1 MELNPEGIRNILKK
15 VKYPGF
21 SRDII
26 SFGIVKDIGVEGS
39 KVTVSLLLPKPDEK
53 LESEIGESVRKTL
66 LESPG
71 ISEVDVRIGAR
82 ELKRASSQVGQAGAA
97 QRAQSPEIGYYIAVA
112 SGKGGVGKSTV
123 AVNLALAIS
132 KKRRNVGL
140 LDADVWGP
148 SIPIMMGL
156 NERPVATPEKKIIPL
171 EKYGLKLMSIGFLID
186 DDDTV
191 IWRGPM
197 VHGAVKQFVEDV
209 DWRGTDYLVV
219 DLPPGTGDA
228 QLSLIQTVPLTGSIV
243 VSTPSDVALQD
254 ARKAIEMFRQM
265 KVDIVGMVENMSYF
279 VCPHCQHEI
288 DIFSRGGAEKTAQQ
302 FDVAFLGSVELDP
315 EIRKA
320 GDSGSPAVLKG
331 EDSPHAKSLFEFARK
346 VVVRVDEIKAS
357 SSASVVQI
365 Q

>member
-21 SRDII
+21 SRDIV

-39 KVTVSLLLPKPDEK
+39 KVTISLLIPKPDEK
-53 LESEIGESVRKTL
+53 VESEIRESVRKTL

-71 ISEVDVRIGAR
+71 VSDVDIRIGIR
-82 ELKRASSQVGQAGAA
+82 ELKKAEASRRIQGPG
-97 QRAQSPEIGYYIAVA
+97 IKYFIAVA

-132 KKRRNVGL
+132 QKRNNVGL

-171 EKYGLKLMSIGFLID
+171 KKYGLKLMSIGFLID
-186 DDDTV
+186 EDDTV

-209 DWRGTDYLVV
+209 DWKGTDYLIV

-228 QLSLIQTVPLTGSIV
+228 QLSLIQTVPLSGSVIV
-243 VSTPSDVALQD
+243 TTPQDVALIDVRRGVQ
-254 ARKAIEMFRQM
+254 MFR
-265 KVDIVGMVENMSYF
+265 KLNVPVLGIVENMSYL
-279 VCPHCQHEI
+279 VCPNCRGEV
-288 DIFSRGGAEKTAQQ
+288 DIFSRGGGRRMSEK
-302 FDVAFLGSVELDP
+302 FNVPFLGEVPIDP
-315 EIRKA
+315 EIRRGGDEGNPIVISHPESPTAKA
-320 GDSGSPAVLKG
+320 FMDIAERVL
-331 EDSPHAKSLFEFARK
+331 ESIEPR
-346 VVVRVDEIKAS
+346 
-357 SSASVVQI
+357 
-365 Q
+365 

>member
-1 MELNPEGIRNILKK
+1 MELNPEGIRNILKR

-21 SRDII
+21 SRDIV

-39 KVTVSLLLPKPDEK
+39 KITVLLLLPKPDEK
-53 LESEIGESVRKTL
+53 LESEIGESVRKAL

-71 ISEVDVRIGAR
+71 ISEVDVSIGTR
-82 ELKRASSQVGQAGAA
+82 ELKRASGQVGQAGTA
-97 QRAQSPEIGYYIAVA
+97 QRTQSQEIKYFIAVA

-123 AVNLALAIS
+123 AVNLAIAIS

-156 NERPVATPEKKIIPL
+156 NDRPVATPEKKIIPL

-209 DWRGTDYLVV
+209 DWSGTDYLVV

-228 QLSLIQTVPLTGSIV
+228 QLSLIQTVPLSGGVIV
-243 VSTPSDVALQD
+243 TTPQDVALIDVRRGVQ
-254 ARKAIEMFRQM
+254 MFR
-265 KVDIVGMVENMSYF
+265 KLNVPVLGVVENMSYL
-279 VCPHCQHEI
+279 VCPHCRGEV
-288 DIFSRGGAEKTAQQ
+288 DIFSRGGGRRMSEK
-302 FDVAFLGSVELDP
+302 FNVPFLGEVPIDP
-315 EIRKA
+315 EIRKG
-320 GDSGSPAVLKG
+320 GDEGTPIIISHPESPAATAFMDLAERVL
-331 EDSPHAKSLFEFARK
+331 ETIEAE
-346 VVVRVDEIKAS
+346 
-357 SSASVVQI
+357 
-365 Q
+365 

>member
-53 LESEIGESVRKTL
+53 LELEIGESVRKTL

-71 ISEVDVRIGAR
+71 VSEVDVRIGVR
-82 ELKRASSQVGQAGAA
+82 ELKRAPGQLGQSEAA
-97 QRAQSPEIGYYIAVA
+97 RGMQGPGIKYFIAVA

-132 KKRRNVGL
+132 KKRKNVGL

-171 EKYGLKLMSIGFLID
+171 EKYGLRLMSIGFLID
-186 DDDTV
+186 EDDTV

-228 QLSLIQTVPLTGSIV
+228 QLSLIQTVPLSGGLIV
-243 VSTPSDVALQD
+243 TTPQDVALIDVRRGVQ
-254 ARKAIEMFRQM
+254 MFR
-265 KVDIVGMVENMSYF
+265 KLNVPVLGVVENMSYL
-279 VCPHCQHEI
+279 VCPHCGGEI
-288 DIFSRGGAEKTAQQ
+288 DIFSRGGGRRMSEK
-302 FDVAFLGSVELDP
+302 FNVPFLGEIPIDP
-315 EIRKA
+315 EIRKG
-320 GDSGSPAVLKG
+320 GDEGNPIVISHPESPAAKAFMDVAEGVLKAI
-331 EDSPHAKSLFEFARK
+331 EAT
-346 VVVRVDEIKAS
+346 
-357 SSASVVQI
+357 
-365 Q
+365 

>member
-21 SRDII
+21 SRDIV

-53 LESEIGESVRKTL
+53 LELEIGESVRKTL

-71 ISEVDVRIGAR
+71 VSEVDVRIGVR
-82 ELKRASSQVGQAGAA
+82 ELKRTPGQLWQSEAA
-97 QRAQSPEIGYYIAVA
+97 RGMQGPGIKYFIAVA

-132 KKRRNVGL
+132 KKRKNVGL

-171 EKYGLKLMSIGFLID
+171 EKYGLRLMSIGFLID
-186 DDDTV
+186 EDDTV

-228 QLSLIQTVPLTGSIV
+228 QLSLIQTVPLSGGVIV
-243 VSTPSDVALQD
+243 TTPQDVALIDVRRGVQ
-254 ARKAIEMFRQM
+254 MFR
-265 KVDIVGMVENMSYF
+265 KLNVSVLGVVENMSYL
-279 VCPHCQHEI
+279 VCPHCGGEI
-288 DIFSRGGAEKTAQQ
+288 DIFSRGGGRRISEK
-302 FDVAFLGSVELDP
+302 FNVPFLGEIPIDP
-315 EIRKA
+315 EIRKG
-320 GDSGSPAVLKG
+320 GDEGNPIVISHPESPAAKAFMDVAEGVLKAI
-331 EDSPHAKSLFEFARK
+331 EAT
-346 VVVRVDEIKAS
+346 
-357 SSASVVQI
+357 
-365 Q
+365 

>member
-1 MELNPEGIRNILKK
+1 MELNPEGVRNILKK
-15 VKYPGF
+15 IKYPGF
-21 SRDII
+21 SRDIV

-39 KVTVSLLLPKPDEK
+39 KVTVLLLLPKPDEK

-71 ISEVDVRIGAR
+71 ISEVDVRTGAR
-82 ELKRASSQVGQAGAA
+82 EPKSGSGQAGQTGAA
-97 QRAQSPEIGYYIAVA
+97 QRAQSPEIRYYIAVA

-132 KKRRNVGL
+132 KKRRNIGL

-209 DWRGTDYLVV
+209 DWRGTDYLIV

-228 QLSLIQTVPLTGSIV
+228 QLSLIQTVPLSGGVIV
-243 VSTPSDVALQD
+243 TTPQDVALIDVRRGVQ
-254 ARKAIEMFRQM
+254 MFR
-265 KVDIVGMVENMSYF
+265 KLNVPVLGVVENMSYLI
-279 VCPHCQHEI
+279 CPHCRGEV
-288 DIFSRGGAEKTAQQ
+288 DIFSRGGGKRMSEK
-302 FDVAFLGSVELDP
+302 FNVPFLGEIPIDP
-315 EIRKA
+315 EIRKG
-320 GDSGSPAVLKG
+320 GDEGSPIVISHPESPAAKAFMDIADRVLETIETAG
-331 EDSPHAKSLFEFARK
+331 N
-346 VVVRVDEIKAS
+346 
-357 SSASVVQI
+357 
-365 Q
+365 

>member
-21 SRDII
+21 SRDIV

-39 KVTVSLLLPKPDEK
+39 KVTVLLLLPKPDEK

-71 ISEVDVRIGAR
+71 ISEVDVRTGIR
-82 ELKRASSQVGQAGAA
+82 ELKRASGQTGQTETARRTQG
-97 QRAQSPEIGYYIAVA
+97 PEIRYFIAVA

-197 VHGAVKQFVEDV
+197 VHGAVKQFLEDV

-228 QLSLIQTVPLTGSIV
+228 QLSLIQTVPLSGGVIV
-243 VSTPSDVALQD
+243 TTPQDVALIDVRRGVQ
-254 ARKAIEMFRQM
+254 MFR
-265 KVDIVGMVENMSYF
+265 KLNVPVLGVVENMSYL
-279 VCPHCQHEI
+279 VCPHCRGEV
-288 DIFSRGGAEKTAQQ
+288 DIFSRGGGKRMSEK
-302 FDVAFLGSVELDP
+302 FNVPFLGEVPIDP
-315 EIRKA
+315 EIRKG
-320 GDSGSPAVLKG
+320 GDEGSPIVISHPESLAAKAFMDVADRVLKTI
-331 EDSPHAKSLFEFARK
+331 E
-346 VVVRVDEIKAS
+346 
-357 SSASVVQI
+357 SA
-365 Q
+365 

>member
-21 SRDII
+21 SRDIV

-53 LESEIGESVRKTL
+53 LELEIGESVRKTL

-71 ISEVDVRIGAR
+71 VSEVDVRIGVR
-82 ELKRASSQVGQAGAA
+82 ELKRTPGQLGQSEAA
-97 QRAQSPEIGYYIAVA
+97 RRMQGPGIKYFIAVA

-132 KKRRNVGL
+132 KKRKNVGL

-171 EKYGLKLMSIGFLID
+171 EKYGLRLMSIGFLID
-186 DDDTV
+186 EDDTV

-228 QLSLIQTVPLTGSIV
+228 QLSLIQTVPLSGGVIV
-243 VSTPSDVALQD
+243 TTPQDVALIDVRRGVQ
-254 ARKAIEMFRQM
+254 MFR
-265 KVDIVGMVENMSYF
+265 KLNVPVLGVVENMSYL
-279 VCPHCQHEI
+279 VCPHCGGEI
-288 DIFSRGGAEKTAQQ
+288 DIFSRGGGRRMSEK
-302 FDVAFLGSVELDP
+302 FNVPFLGEIPIDP
-315 EIRKA
+315 EIRKG
-320 GDSGSPAVLKG
+320 GDEGNPIVISHPESPAAKAFMDVAEGVLKAI
-331 EDSPHAKSLFEFARK
+331 EAT
-346 VVVRVDEIKAS
+346 
-357 SSASVVQI
+357 
-365 Q
+365 

>member
-1 MELNPEGIRNILKK
+1 
-15 VKYPGF
+15 
-21 SRDII
+21 
-26 SFGIVKDIGVEGS
+26 
-39 KVTVSLLLPKPDEK
+39 
-53 LESEIGESVRKTL
+53 
-66 LESPG
+66 
-71 ISEVDVRIGAR
+71 
-82 ELKRASSQVGQAGAA
+82 
-97 QRAQSPEIGYYIAVA
+97 
-112 SGKGGVGKSTV
+112 V

-228 QLSLIQTVPLTGSIV
+228 QLSLIQTVPLSGGVIV
-243 VSTPSDVALQD
+243 TTPQDVALIDVRRGVQ
-254 ARKAIEMFRQM
+254 MFR
-265 KVDIVGMVENMSYF
+265 KLNVPVLGVVENMSYL
-279 VCPHCQHEI
+279 VCPHCNGEV
-288 DIFSRGGAEKTAQQ
+288 DIFSRGGGKRMSEK
-302 FDVAFLGSVELDP
+302 FNVPFLGEIPIDP
-315 EIRKA
+315 EIRKG
-320 GDSGSPAVLKG
+320 GDEGSPIVISHPESPAAKAFMDVADRVLKTI
-331 EDSPHAKSLFEFARK
+331 E
-346 VVVRVDEIKAS
+346 
-357 SSASVVQI
+357 SA
-365 Q
+365 

>member
-1 MELNPEGIRNILKK
+1 MELNPEGVRNILKK

-21 SRDII
+21 SRDIV

-39 KVTVSLLLPKPDEK
+39 KITVLLFLPKPDEK
-53 LESEIGESVRKTL
+53 LESEIEESVRKAL

-71 ISEVDVRIGAR
+71 ISDVDVRIGAR
-82 ELKRASSQVGQAGAA
+82 ELKRAPGQVGQTGAA
-97 QRAQSPEIGYYIAVA
+97 QKIQGPEIRYFIAVA

-123 AVNLALAIS
+123 AVNLAIAIS

-156 NERPVATPEKKIIPL
+156 NEKPVATPEKKIIPL

-228 QLSLIQTVPLTGSIV
+228 QLSLIQTVPLSGGVIV
-243 VSTPSDVALQD
+243 TTPQDVALIDVRRGVQ
-254 ARKAIEMFRQM
+254 MFR
-265 KVDIVGMVENMSYF
+265 KLNVPVLGVVENMSYL
-279 VCPHCQHEI
+279 VCPHCRGEV
-288 DIFSRGGAEKTAQQ
+288 DIFSRGGGKRMSEK
-302 FDVAFLGSVELDP
+302 FKVPFLGEIPIDP
-315 EIRKA
+315 EIRKGGDA
-320 GDSGSPAVLKG
+320 GNPIVVSHPESTTAKVFMELAERVLDTI
-331 EDSPHAKSLFEFARK
+331 EAE
-346 VVVRVDEIKAS
+346 
-357 SSASVVQI
+357 
-365 Q
+365 

>member
-21 SRDII
+21 SRDIV

-39 KVTVSLLLPKPDEK
+39 KVTVLLLLPKPDEK

-71 ISEVDVRIGAR
+71 VSEVDVRTRVR
-82 ELKRASSQVGQAGAA
+82 ELKRAPSQAEAA
-97 QRAQSPEIGYYIAVA
+97 RRVQGPGIRYFIAVA

-228 QLSLIQTVPLTGSIV
+228 QLSLIQTVPLSGGVIV
-243 VSTPSDVALQD
+243 TTPQDVALIDVRRGVQ
-254 ARKAIEMFRQM
+254 MFR
-265 KVDIVGMVENMSYF
+265 KLNVPVLGVVENMSYL
-279 VCPHCQHEI
+279 VCPHCNGEV
-288 DIFSRGGAEKTAQQ
+288 DIFSRGGGKRMSEK
-302 FDVAFLGSVELDP
+302 FNVPFLGEIPIDP
-315 EIRKA
+315 EIRKG
-320 GDSGSPAVLKG
+320 GDEGSPIVISHPESPAAKAFMDVADRVLKTI
-331 EDSPHAKSLFEFARK
+331 E
-346 VVVRVDEIKAS
+346 
-357 SSASVVQI
+357 SA
-365 Q
+365 

>member
-21 SRDII
+21 SRDIV

-39 KVTVSLLLPKPDEK
+39 KVTVLLLLPKPDEK

-71 ISEVDVRIGAR
+71 VSEVDVRTRVR
-82 ELKRASSQVGQAGAA
+82 ELKRAPGQAGQAEAA
-97 QRAQSPEIGYYIAVA
+97 QRVQGPEIRYFIAVA

-209 DWRGTDYLVV
+209 DWGGTDYLVV

-228 QLSLIQTVPLTGSIV
+228 QLSLIQTVPLSGGVIV
-243 VSTPSDVALQD
+243 TTPQDVALIDVRRGVQ
-254 ARKAIEMFRQM
+254 MFR
-265 KVDIVGMVENMSYF
+265 KLNVPVLGVVENMSYL
-279 VCPHCQHEI
+279 VCPHCRGEV
-288 DIFSRGGAEKTAQQ
+288 DIFSRGGGKRMSEK
-302 FDVAFLGSVELDP
+302 FNVPFLGEIPIDP
-315 EIRKA
+315 EIRKG
-320 GDSGSPAVLKG
+320 GDEGSPIVISHPESLAAKAFMDVADRVLKTI
-331 EDSPHAKSLFEFARK
+331 E
-346 VVVRVDEIKAS
+346 
-357 SSASVVQI
+357 SA
-365 Q
+365 